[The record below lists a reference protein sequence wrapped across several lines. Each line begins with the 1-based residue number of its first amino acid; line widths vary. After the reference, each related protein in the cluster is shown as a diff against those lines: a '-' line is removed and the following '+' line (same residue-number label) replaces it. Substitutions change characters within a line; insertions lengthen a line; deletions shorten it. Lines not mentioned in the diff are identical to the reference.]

1 MIEELTLPRWDV
13 SAYFPSL
20 VSEEFSAAEME
31 LKFSIA
37 ALEKSIL
44 ELGDLNPN
52 SPELVSSFENV
63 LKLYN
68 ETADQLR
75 LISTYV
81 RCFVNTDSKDDVALH
96 KDSELDP
103 FRVALQAIRTR
114 WVGIIRETD
123 IESLFSKSDLLK
135 DHEFAF
141 QKAKV
146 VANHQMSEP
155 EELLAGQL
163 RTTGS
168 QSWEKLYGS
177 YTSIL
182 EGDVVVRGEK
192 KRLPMSSI
200 RALAY
205 DPIEATRE
213 SAYCTELRV
222 WESHRVPLA
231 ATLNAIKGEHI
242 SLSKRRDWNS
252 PLDESLFSANI
263 DREILGAMQEAI
275 REALPVWRKYLK
287 VKGKRLGYTNGL
299 PWFSLFAPIGG
310 QSKGEWNYIQGSEAI
325 YEAFSEYDND
335 LVEYAKFAIQ
345 SQWVDAEPRSG
356 KVDGAYCAG
365 TMNGESRILM
375 NFKPSFSSVSTL
387 AHELGHGYHNWLLK
401 DRTSAQRQTP
411 MTLAETASIF
421 CETLLV
427 RHGIRNKSGEEVLQ
441 ILEASL
447 MGNCQVI
454 VDIHSRFLFEKEV
467 FDRRGSSELSADEL
481 CSVMKK
487 AQLDS
492 YGDGLDSDYLHPYMW
507 AAKSHYYSGL
517 QSFYNYPYTFGLL
530 FGLGL
535 FAIFEAEPKG
545 FSERYKNLLS
555 STGMMDADDCAK
567 EFGINIR
574 SKDFW
579 KASLG
584 VLEQSVNQ
592 FVELSLVS

>member
-13 SAYFPSL
+13 SGYFPTL
-20 VSEEFSAAEME
+20 VSDEFAAAELE
-31 LKFSIA
+31 LKSSISE
-37 ALEKSIL
+37 LEKSIL
-44 ELGDLNPN
+44 ELGGLNPD
-52 SPELVSSFENV
+52 SPELIATFENA
-63 LKLYN
+63 LMLYN
-68 ETADQLR
+68 KAADHLR

-81 RCFVNTDSKDDVALH
+81 RCFVNTDSNDDVALR

-114 WVGIIRETD
+114 WIGIIRETD
-123 IESLFSKSDLLK
+123 LESLFAKSDLLS

-141 QKAKV
+141 QKAKI
-146 VANHQMSEP
+146 VACHQMSEP

-182 EGDVVVRGEK
+182 EGDVLVRGEQK
-192 KRLPMSSI
+192 HLPMSAI

-213 SAYCTELRV
+213 AAYCSELRI
-222 WESHRVPLA
+222 WESHRVPLTGA
-231 ATLNAIKGEHI
+231 LNAIKGEHI

-252 PLDESLFSANI
+252 PLDESLFNANI

-275 REALPVWRKYLK
+275 RDALPVWRKYLK
-287 VKGKRLGYTNGL
+287 AKAKRLAHANGL

-310 QSKGEWNYIQGSEAI
+310 QSKAEWSYKLGSDAI
-325 YEAFSEYDND
+325 YEAFSEYDDD
-335 LVEYAKFAIQ
+335 LVEFAKLAIEAK
-345 SQWVDAEPRSG
+345 WVDAEPRSG

-365 TMNGESRILM
+365 TINGESRILM
-375 NFKPSFSSVSTL
+375 NFKSSFSSVSTL

-401 DRTSAQRQTP
+401 DRTAAQRQTP

-427 RHGIRNKSGEEVLQ
+427 RHGIRDKSDEDTLQ

-454 VDIHSRFLFEKEV
+454 VDIHSRFLFETEV

-492 YGDGLDSDYLHPYMW
+492 YGDGLDFDYLHPYMW

-535 FAIFEAEPKG
+535 FAVFESEPKG
-545 FSERYKNLLS
+545 FAQRYKNLLS
-555 STGMMDADDCAK
+555 STGMMDADGCAK

-584 VLEQSVNQ
+584 VLEQSVNH
-592 FVELSLVS
+592 FVELSSIK